1 VRWRGALGACAAT
14 LGLVVA
20 APPATQAAPPTYRVG
35 AAKVDITPP
44 PFDKAHDEPQFATC
58 PPLDGRRVFRFEE
71 PYTDANGNGRYDFGV
86 SNGGPAEPFCDAN
99 ANGRYD
105 GIFSSGAV
113 DAMATAVH
121 DPIDV
126 RAVAIGSQGHAYV
139 VASVV
144 AQGIFENYI
153 EEVRKAVA
161 QRRPAIDGVVVS
173 ANHNESSPDTVGIY
187 GSPSIEQT
195 GVSASA
201 RSGIDEYYMDWLV
214 QRVAD
219 AVVAAYDSMKPGRLY
234 ARKVPIPT
242 GLEVE
247 LSNNF
252 PTTYDSKDKPAAI
265 DPKVGVIQARDA
277 AGKAVFTVMSLA
289 AHNQEIGHSDLS
301 SAVDPAHPDQ
311 KTPLHQQISSDWP
324 GYFHR
329 KLEQGGGA
337 GMPMF
342 LVADNGSEEDPTTVP
357 PVGDGYEQAQATG
370 EAFAAAVAGEAPRA
384 QLLPFGS
391 MRFDRRALY
400 VPVENNAFK
409 AAFAGGLFG
418 ERPGYTGST
427 KTGKTGKDLR
437 TFVSVL
443 DVGPALQLISNP
455 GEAFPALMLGS
466 PFGRSEVAC
475 PNRPNPPVPTWR
487 AHAAFRFQVGLADDL
502 IGYEI
507 PPWSFIEPGVFTTDE
522 CDLHEDQ
529 KGHRHKLESEGVG
542 PTASRVVAEALTSVV
557 SSHGVDPVADIR
569 PGRFL
574 LPDGTLTR
582 RPDGAVGVWVAES
595 AGATALTPGK
605 GTIVARDGI
614 TGFGSRAVTKT
625 GRMMDYDGI
634 DQKGPGDVITRGMVV
649 FACSGAPAKRYYLDV
664 YPDLSAPTT
673 LGAAT
678 KGKVNAGCGGG
689 RPGEGT
695 PGNPHTG
702 PPLVDDEQHQ
712 RCKDTVR
719 PRSDLAR
726 DSVRLRRDHA
736 SLHGTASDKGCG
748 HRVAAALVSI
758 ARISGHTC
766 AFLQPNGRLAKPRY
780 CRRPILLRARGT
792 THWKLD
798 MAARLTAGPYRVLV
812 RAVDLAGNRERPAK
826 RNHLKTYVR

>member
-1 VRWRGALGACAAT
+1 VRRRGALAACAAT

-20 APPATQAAPPTYRVG
+20 APATALAAPTAYRVG
-35 AAKVDITPP
+35 AAKVDTTPP
-44 PFDKAHDEPQFATC
+44 PFDAAHDEPQFAAC
-58 PPLDGRRVFRFEE
+58 PPLGGKRVFRFEE
-71 PYTDANGNGRYDFGV
+71 PYTDVNGNGRYDFGA

-99 ANGRYD
+99 GNGRYE

-113 DAMATAVH
+113 DSMATSVH

-126 RAVAIGSQGHAYV
+126 RAVAIGASGHTYV

-144 AQGIFENYI
+144 AQGIFENYL
-153 EEVRKAVA
+153 EEVRRAVA
-161 QRRPAIDGVVVS
+161 KRRPAIDGVVVS

-214 QRVAD
+214 QRIAD
-219 AVVAAYDSMKPGRLY
+219 AVVAAYDSMRPGRLY
-234 ARKVPIPT
+234 ARQVPIPA
-242 GLEVE
+242 GLEVR

-252 PTTYDSKDKPAAI
+252 PTTYDSEDKPAAI
-265 DPKVGVIQARDA
+265 DPKVGVLQARA

-289 AHNQEIGHSDLS
+289 AHNQEIGH
-301 SAVDPAHPDQ
+301 AGPPFN
-311 KTPLHQQISSDWP
+311 QQMSSDWP

-342 LVADNGSEEDPTTVP
+342 LVADNGSEEDPRTVP
-357 PVGDGYEQAQATG
+357 AVGDGYEQARATG
-370 EAFAAAVAGEAPRA
+370 EAFAATVAGEARRA

-409 AAFAGGLFG
+409 AAFAAGLFG

-455 GEAFPALMLGS
+455 GEAFPALVLGS
-466 PFGRSEVAC
+466 PFGKDEVAC

-487 AHAAFRFQVGLADDL
+487 AHAAYRFQVGLADDL

-522 CDLHEDQ
+522 CDLSDHDR
-529 KGHRHKLESEGVG
+529 KGHKHKLESEGVG
-542 PTASRVVAEALTSVV
+542 PTASTAVAEGLTSLVT
-557 SSHGVDPVADIR
+557 SHGVDPAAVIR
-569 PGRFL
+569 PGRFV

-582 RPDGAVGVWVAES
+582 RPDGAVGVWVAGS
-595 AGATALTPGK
+595 ADATELTPGK

-614 TGFGSRAVTKT
+614 TGFGTRAVSKS

-634 DQKGPGDVITRGMVV
+634 DQTGAGDVTTRGMVV
-649 FACSGAPAKRYYLDV
+649 FKCSGGPATRYYLDV
-664 YPDLSAPTT
+664 YPNLSAPTK

-678 KGKVNAGCGGG
+678 KGHVNPGCGAG
-689 RPGEGT
+689 RPGAGT

-702 PPLVDDEQHQ
+702 PPLVDDEH

-726 DSVRLRRDHA
+726 RSVRLRRDRA
-736 SLHGTASDKGCG
+736 SLHGTASDTGCG
-748 HRVAAALVSI
+748 HGVAAALVSI
-758 ARISGHTC
+758 ARISGHSC

-792 THWKLD
+792 TDWKLD
-798 MAARLTAGPYRVLV
+798 MPARLSAGPYRVLV
-812 RAVDLAGNRERPAK
+812 RAVDLAGNREKPAK
-826 RNHLKTYVR
+826 RNHVKAEVR